1 MSDFS
6 QPDDL
11 KHEKGIAAFA
21 VRHMHFTIVAFSA
34 LTIVGLVSWSLLPK
48 DLLPASKAPGVQILS
63 FYPGMPVEDM
73 EQEITFPYERYSGQA
88 VGIRS
93 QESRSL
99 TGVSIVR
106 NFFQSDVDIGA
117 AISQTGA
124 LVMSVLRKLPP
135 GTQPPLIL
143 PFDPMASQPLAIAT
157 ISGENKTETQL
168 QDIGRYSVINAIQTV
183 PGAMAPTVMGGKLRQ
198 AIVYLDPKK
207 LSEKNLS
214 PLRVNEKLQAM
225 NTFVPSGDISIGD
238 FDFSIHSNG
247 MFKELSEIDGFYL
260 RSRNGVSVR
269 VGDVGNAEDAAA
281 IQTNIVTV
289 DGKRQVYVPV
299 YRQLGAN
306 SLKVI
311 DDVKASLKNL
321 QVSLNDV
328 TISLVSDQTIFI
340 RRAIDA
346 ISLEALIGGALAALM
361 IFVFLGNARA
371 TVAVLLTLPISVI
384 GTFAVLH
391 WLGHTLNVM
400 TLGGLALS
408 IGVLVD
414 NAIVVIEVIIQKQ
427 KDGMNQRKAALVGA
441 KEVAMPVLASTL
453 ATLAVFVPILY
464 LSGIIQT
471 LFTALAISVVAAMG
485 ISYFSAMMVIPLYA
499 TYFLKVTKETGAGIF
514 AGFRRWFDGVTQTYG
529 RTLHWTL
536 LRSKPVLVGAFALH
550 ALLTLALIFTIGTEL
565 FPRADSGSFKIN
577 IRGKTGYRIQ
587 KTAEIENKI
596 EKKLREIIP
605 PSDLKMVISNIG
617 IYYGYSAAFTRN
629 SGSQDAFIDVEL
641 SEQRAQS
648 SQHYAK
654 IIREEF
660 KKTFPDVEVSIELG
674 GLLTSALNGGLPSPL
689 DIQIGGP
696 NIETSRGVA
705 ESLLPKIKSVNGAVD
720 VRIQQRFDAPTLNV
734 TMDRKKVSTL
744 GLTPDIVVKNV
755 VSAISNST
763 SYNPSIWIDPKT
775 GIDYLLGVQFR
786 EENINSKHELLQV
799 PITSNDQDRAVALR
813 ELADV
818 HESVGMTEVN
828 HKNLQPVIDIYLD
841 SQDRDIGSVGR
852 DIQKIL
858 EQEKMPV
865 GTWSKIQGEYS
876 EMHSSIQSLG
886 WGFLFA
892 ACLVYFILVVQFE
905 SFLFPAIIMT
915 NIPLGIVG
923 VIVMLATTRTYF
935 SIQAAIGCIF
945 VIGVS
950 VSHSVLLLEYIL
962 EKVKE
967 HGESDE
973 AIVKASMARLRPIL
987 MTSLASILGLLPMAL
1002 GHGQGA
1008 EANIP
1013 LGRAVIG
1020 GQILSTFLNFYL
1032 LPCLY
1037 RQLAKRRNKKR
1048 ALHLQ
1053 PSEAS
1058 REIAA

>member
-1 MSDFS
+1 MSDS
-6 QPDDL
+6 HLPAEL
-11 KHEKGIAAFA
+11 NAEKGIAAFA
-21 VRHMHFTIVAFSA
+21 IRHMHFTIVVFAA
-34 LTIVGLVSWSLLPK
+34 LTIVGLVSWFLLPK

-106 NFFQSDVDIGA
+106 NFFQSDVDVGA

-157 ISGENKTETQL
+157 ISGSNKTETQL

-198 AIVYLDPKK
+198 AIVYLDPQK

-214 PLRVNEKLQAM
+214 PLRVNEKLQEM

-260 RSRNGVSVR
+260 RSRNGISVR

-289 DGKRQVYVPV
+289 DGKRQVYVPI

-306 SLKVI
+306 SLEVV
-311 DDVKASLKNL
+311 DEVKSSLKNL
-321 QVSLNDV
+321 QGTLSDV

-340 RRAIDA
+340 RKAIDA

-361 IFVFLGNARA
+361 ILVFLGNARA

-384 GTFAVLH
+384 GTFAILH

-408 IGVLVD
+408 VGVLVD

-427 KDGMNQRKAALVGA
+427 MSGMSRRKAALVGTR
-441 KEVAMPVLASTL
+441 EVAMPVLASTL

-464 LSGIIQT
+464 LNGVIQT

-499 TYFLKVTKETGAGIF
+499 TYLLKATQETGKGYLGA
-514 AGFRRWFDGVTQTYG
+514 FRRWFEGVTQAYG

-536 LRSKPVLVGAFALH
+536 QRSRPVLLGSFVLH
-550 ALLTLALIFTIGTEL
+550 AVLTFGLIFTIGTEL
-565 FPRADSGSFKIN
+565 FPRADAGSFKIN

-587 KTAEIENKI
+587 KTAEIENQV
-596 EKKLREIIP
+596 EAKLRTIIP

-641 SEQRAQS
+641 SEHRAHT
-648 SQHYAK
+648 SQYYAK
-654 IIREEF
+654 MIREEF
-660 KKTFPDVEVSIELG
+660 KTAFPDTEVSIELG

-689 DIQIGGP
+689 DVQIGGP
-696 NIETSRGVA
+696 NIDASRDIA
-705 ESLLPKIKSVNGAVD
+705 QSLLPKIKAVTGAVD
-720 VRIQQRFDAPTLNV
+720 VRIQQRFDAPTLDIK
-734 TMDRKKVSTL
+734 MDRKKVSNL

-763 SYNPSIWIDPKT
+763 SYNPNIWIDPKT
-775 GIDYLLGVQFR
+775 GVDYLLGVQFR
-786 EENINSKHELLQV
+786 EDSINSKKELLDV
-799 PITSNDQDRAVALR
+799 PITSNDQDRAVALG
-813 ELADV
+813 ELAEI

-828 HKNLQPVIDIYLD
+828 HKNLQPVVDIYLD

-852 DIQKIL
+852 DVQKIL

-865 GTWSKIQGEYS
+865 GTWSRIQGEYS

-905 SFLFPAIIMT
+905 SFSLPAIVMT
-915 NIPLGIVG
+915 NIPKGIVG
-923 VIVMLATTRTYF
+923 VIVMLALTRTYF

-967 HGESDE
+967 HGENDE

-1002 GHGQGA
+1002 GLGEGA

-1020 GQILSTFLNFYL
+1020 GQLLSTFLNFYL

-1037 RQLAKRRNKKR
+1037 RQMAKRRAKKQQLR
-1048 ALHLQ
+1048 IQ
-1053 PSEAS
+1053 TSE
-1058 REIAA
+1058 RVEQIAA